1 MKTRIASI
9 ISMAIACAPSSRF
22 IAEPKPM
29 RDEGLPPPGIFK
41 LGAKASNYR
50 PSPNGAPKCG
60 SKRRRQWR

>member
-1 MKTRIASI
+1 MKTRIASL
-9 ISMAIACAPSSRF
+9 ISMAIASLPRSRLHD
-22 IAEPKPM
+22 EPKPM

-41 LGAKASNYR
+41 LGAKASSYR